1 MGMYFLQKTR
11 VFSEWLERLRDRKAQ
26 ARIVLRMAKMEMGLL
41 GDSKSIGDGLSEIRI
56 DYGPGYRLYFTKKNN
71 VIIILLVGGDKS
83 TQARDIA
90 KAKMILNNNEV
101 QDD

>member
-1 MGMYFLQKTR
+1 MNMYFIQKTK

-26 ARIVLRMAKMEMGLL
+26 ARIVLRLAKMEMGLL

-83 TQARDIA
+83 TQTRDIA
-90 KAKMILNNNEV
+90 KAKLLLNNNEV
-101 QDD
+101 QND